1 MRIWVMGRSAVTTV
15 CDWCRMAEPI
25 AAYWRDASHAN
36 VAVHALEVTLEA
48 NGDLSAVFARARMRT
63 KELHIGWG
71 FQHCR
76 RMGL

>member
-1 MRIWVMGRSAVTTV
+1 
-15 CDWCRMAEPI
+15 MAEPI

-63 KELHIGWG
+63 KELHIGLDGAFSTANVWVCKIPTP
-71 FQHCR
+71 QVR
-76 RMGL
+76 SVANA